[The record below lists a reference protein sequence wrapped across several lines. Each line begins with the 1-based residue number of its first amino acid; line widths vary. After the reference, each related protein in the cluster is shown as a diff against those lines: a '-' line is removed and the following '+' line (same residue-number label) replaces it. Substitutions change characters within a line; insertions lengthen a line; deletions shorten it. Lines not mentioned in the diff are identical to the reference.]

1 MSAAQWGGAGAIF
14 LAAAVEWVEA
24 FTIVLA
30 VALTIGWRR
39 ATGAAAAALAL
50 IAILIA
56 VTGAGLAAAQADI
69 DRIRAAIGV
78 FLLLFGLRWY
88 VKAIRRYAGRTALHD
103 EGSEFAAT
111 REQLAQAES
120 RAAWVVAFKGV
131 LLEGLEV
138 WLLVVALGHTL
149 SYAAAAG
156 SALAALLA
164 VIGLGL
170 ALQAPLTRV
179 PENTLKFLVAC
190 AILSFGSFW
199 GLGGIVGEQ
208 AAWPLGDVTL
218 LLLFAAYAVA
228 GRLIAWG
235 SRLAGARGALGM
247 RA

>member
-1 MSAAQWGGAGAIF
+1 MSAAQWGGAAAIF
-14 LAAAVEWVEA
+14 LASAVEWVEA

-50 IAILIA
+50 IGVLIA
-56 VTGAGLAAAQADI
+56 ITGAGLEAAQADI

-88 VKAIRRYAGRTALHD
+88 VKAIRRFAGRTALHD
-103 EGSEFAAT
+103 EAQEFAHT
-111 REQLAQAES
+111 RERLDQSEN
-120 RAAWVVAFKGV
+120 RAAWVIAFKGV

-149 SYAAAAG
+149 SYAAATG
-156 SALAALLA
+156 SALASLLA
-164 VIGLGL
+164 VIGVGF

-179 PENTLKFLVAC
+179 PENSLKFLVSC

-199 GLGGIVGEQ
+199 GVGGIVGERV
-208 AAWPLGDVTL
+208 AWPLGDVTL

-228 GRLIAWG
+228 GRVIARVART
-235 SRLAGARGALGM
+235 SRRDSALGV

>member
-1 MSAAQWGGAGAIF
+1 MTAAQWGGASALF
-14 LAAAVEWVEA
+14 LASAVEWVEA

-39 ATGAAAAALAL
+39 ASSAAAAALAVV
-50 IAILIA
+50 AALIA
-56 VTGAGLAAAQADI
+56 VTGAGLEAAQADI
-69 DRIRAAIGV
+69 DRIRAAIGI

-88 VKAIRRYAGRTALHD
+88 VKAIRRFAGRTALHD
-103 EGSEFAAT
+103 EAREFAET
-111 REQLAQAES
+111 REHLEQAVS

-156 SALAALLA
+156 SAVAALVA
-164 VIGLGL
+164 VIGVGL
-170 ALQAPLTRV
+170 ALRAPLTRV
-179 PENTLKFLVAC
+179 PENTLKFMVAC

-208 AAWPLGDVTL
+208 AAWPPGDITL

-228 GRLIAWG
+228 GRIIARAARVPSAG
-235 SRLAGARGALGM
+235 RALGARA
-247 RA
+247 

>member
-39 ATGAAAAALAL
+39 ATGAAAAALGL

-56 VTGAGLAAAQADI
+56 VTGAGLAAVQADI
-69 DRIRAAIGV
+69 DRIRAAIGI

-103 EGSEFAAT
+103 EATEFAAT
-111 REQLAQAES
+111 REQLDQAEG
-120 RAAWVVAFKGV
+120 RAAWVIAFKGV

-149 SYAAAAG
+149 SYSAAAG
-156 SALAALLA
+156 SALAALVA
-164 VIGLGL
+164 VIGAGL

-190 AILSFGSFW
+190 ALLSFGSFW

-228 GRLIAWG
+228 GRLVA
-235 SRLAGARGALGM
+235 SAARAAGARRALGM
-247 RA
+247 RV